1 MTSRVND
8 LRGRIYTA
16 AARGRDAGQQE
27 ESSGAAGLRGDPT
40 APCLGAQPGSQPH
53 SLYPQPQWL

>member
-8 LRGRIYTA
+8 LRGRIYT

-27 ESSGAAGLRGDPT
+27 ESSGAAGSGPT
-40 APCLGAQPGSQPH
+40 VPCLGAQPGSQPH